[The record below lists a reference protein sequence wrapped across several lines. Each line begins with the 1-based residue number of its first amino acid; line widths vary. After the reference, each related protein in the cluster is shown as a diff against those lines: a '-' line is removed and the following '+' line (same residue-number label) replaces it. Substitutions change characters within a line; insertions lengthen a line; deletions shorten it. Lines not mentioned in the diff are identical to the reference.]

1 MHFINKIAGAH
12 VKNLHFLNPVYS
24 NQQDRTE
31 KQFVCTISRL
41 IPNTQSFVNNGEI
54 KTGGILFGHF
64 SPKIKVMS
72 WAESNQYWWRCFD

>member
-24 NQQDRTE
+24 NQQDWTE
-31 KQFVCTISRL
+31 KLFVRMIPRL
-41 IPNTQSFVNNGEI
+41 ISNTQSIVNNGEI

-64 SPKIKVMS
+64 SPKIKVVS
-72 WAESNQYWWRCFD
+72 RAESNQYWWRCFD